1 MNKEDLLIEYII
13 KDLVDYLIEDEG
25 MDMQTALSFVYN
37 STTYTKVA
45 DKETGLYH
53 KSSDYVYEMLKSEYR
68 LGGVVPPSQTHN

>member
-1 MNKEDLLIEYII
+1 MDKEDLLIEYII

-37 STTYTKVA
+37 SATYARVA

-53 KSSDYVYEMLKSEYR
+53 KSSAYVYEMLKSEYR
-68 LGGVVPPSQTHN
+68 FGGPVPPSQTHN